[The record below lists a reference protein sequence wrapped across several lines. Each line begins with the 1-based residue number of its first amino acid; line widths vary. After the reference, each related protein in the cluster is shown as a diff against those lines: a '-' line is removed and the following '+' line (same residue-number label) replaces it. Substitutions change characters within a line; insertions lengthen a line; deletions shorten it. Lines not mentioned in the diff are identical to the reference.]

1 LSPEERF
8 WSMVKRG
15 DPDSC
20 WEWQGYTIK
29 DGYGAFHL
37 KGKRII
43 ASRFAW
49 ILTYGEIPQGMCV
62 LHRCDNP
69 ACVNPRHLFL
79 GTQKDNMQDAV
90 LKWRKSGPHNGRTK
104 LTWPQVDTIRLLF
117 QMGWS
122 GYRLA
127 KFFGVNYKTIW
138 QILKGKT
145 WKEPAEVMRVGI
157 FEAARSGN
165 VEAGEPGAFRVRA
178 SGVPEGGNLEAMKS
192 VSVAGSGAFTLR
204 VQEKSEVEEAF
215 EAALFR
221 AGKEKQGEAEESFQK
236 ERFFMKAKG
245 MWFVTER
252 VETPALTLEFPVGF
266 FRSREAALAFVR
278 GKEKS
283 YRMRFIQSD
292 LGEEA
297 PSGNLEEE
305 NCEVQEASS
314 GSLGEA
320 EESFQRNTEKTPNAF
335 SVDPED
341 RAPRKMQ
348 VDFSRDPEI
357 RAPEK
362 TPNAFSVDPED
373 EAPRKMQG
381 IFLGHKRK
389 EDF

>member
-1 LSPEERF
+1 
-8 WSMVKRG
+8 
-15 DPDSC
+15 
-20 WEWQGYTIK
+20 
-29 DGYGAFHL
+29 
-37 KGKRII
+37 
-43 ASRFAW
+43 
-49 ILTYGEIPQGMCV
+49 
-62 LHRCDNP
+62 
-69 ACVNPRHLFL
+69 
-79 GTQKDNMQDAV
+79 
-90 LKWRKSGPHNGRTK
+90 
-104 LTWPQVDTIRLLF
+104 
-117 QMGWS
+117 
-122 GYRLA
+122 
-127 KFFGVNYKTIW
+127 
-138 QILKGKT
+138 
-145 WKEPAEVMRVGI
+145 MRVGI
-157 FEAARSGN
+157 FEAASSGN
-165 VEAGEPGAFRVRA
+165 VEAGEPGAFEVRG
-178 SGVPEGGNLEAMKS
+178 SGVPEGGNLEVMES

-215 EAALFR
+215 ETALFR

-266 FRSREAALAFVR
+266 FRSREAALAFVK

-320 EESFQRNTEKTPNAF
+320 EESFQRNTEKTPIVCSGNP
-335 SVDPED
+335 DG
-341 RAPRKMQ
+341 APRKMQ
-348 VDFSRDPEI
+348 ADFSGNPEM

>member
-1 LSPEERF
+1 
-8 WSMVKRG
+8 
-15 DPDSC
+15 
-20 WEWQGYTIK
+20 
-29 DGYGAFHL
+29 
-37 KGKRII
+37 
-43 ASRFAW
+43 
-49 ILTYGEIPQGMCV
+49 
-62 LHRCDNP
+62 
-69 ACVNPRHLFL
+69 
-79 GTQKDNMQDAV
+79 MQDAV

-138 QILKGKT
+138 QIRAGKT
-145 WKEPAEVMRVGI
+145 WKEPAEVMS
-157 FEAARSGN
+157 A
-165 VEAGEPGAFRVRA
+165 
-178 SGVPEGGNLEAMKS
+178 GVPEGGNLEVVGPKAKMAS
-192 VSVAGSGAFTLR
+192 A
-204 VQEKSEVEEAF
+204 QELV

-221 AGKEKQGEAEESFQK
+221 AGEKKQGEAEESFQK

-266 FRSREAALAFVR
+266 FRSREAALAFVK

-292 LGEEA
+292 LGEET

-320 EESFQRNTEKTPNAF
+320 EESFQRNTEKTPIVCSGNP
-335 SVDPED
+335 DG
-341 RAPRKMQ
+341 APRKMRAN
-348 VDFSRDPEI
+348 FSRDPEM

-373 EAPRKMQG
+373 GAPRKMQVDFSRDPEMRAPEKTPSVFSG
-381 IFLGHKRK
+381 CIRK

>member
-1 LSPEERF
+1 MSPEERF

-15 DPDSC
+15 GPDSC
-20 WEWQGYTIK
+20 WEWQGHTIK
-29 DGYGAFHL
+29 DGYGAFHFQ
-37 KGKRII
+37 GKRII

-62 LHRCDNP
+62 LHKCDNP

-157 FEAARSGN
+157 FEAASSGN
-165 VEAGEPGAFRVRA
+165 VEAGEPGAFEVRG
-178 SGVPEGGNLEAMKS
+178 SGVPEGGNLEVMES
-192 VSVAGSGAFTLR
+192 VSVAGAGAFTLR

-215 EAALFR
+215 ETALFR

-266 FRSREAALAFVR
+266 FRSREAALAFVK

-320 EESFQRNTEKTPNAF
+320 EESFQRNTEKTPIVCSGNP
-335 SVDPED
+335 DG
-341 RAPRKMQ
+341 APRKMRAN
-348 VDFSRDPEI
+348 FSGNPEM

-362 TPNAFSVDPED
+362 TPSVFS
-373 EAPRKMQG
+373 G
-381 IFLGHKRK
+381 CIRK

>member
-20 WEWQGYTIK
+20 WEWQGRIIK

-62 LHRCDNP
+62 LHKCDNP

-122 GYRLA
+122 AYRLA
-127 KFFGVNYKTIW
+127 KFFGVNYKTVW

-145 WKEPAEVMRVGI
+145 WKEPAEVMHAGI
-157 FEAARSGN
+157 FE
-165 VEAGEPGAFRVRA
+165 
-178 SGVPEGGNLEAMKS
+178 GGNSEVMES
-192 VSVAGSGAFTLR
+192 VSGAGAGAFTLR
-204 VQEKSEVEEAF
+204 VPKKSEVEEVF

-221 AGKEKQGEAEESFQK
+221 VGKEKQGEAEESFQK

-266 FRSREAALAFVR
+266 FHSREAALAFVR

-320 EESFQRNTEKTPNAF
+320 EESFQRNTEKTPIVCSGNPDG
-335 SVDPED
+335 V
-341 RAPRKMQ
+341 PRKMRAN
-348 VDFSRDPEI
+348 FSGDPEM

-373 EAPRKMQG
+373 GAPRKMPC